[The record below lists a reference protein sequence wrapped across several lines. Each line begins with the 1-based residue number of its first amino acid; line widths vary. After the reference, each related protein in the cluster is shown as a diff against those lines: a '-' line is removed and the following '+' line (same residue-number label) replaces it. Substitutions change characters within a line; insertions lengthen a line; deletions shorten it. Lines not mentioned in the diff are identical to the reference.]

1 MLAKEGGDEGAFG
14 GDAPAILPGLLQG
27 GAHQDGTGTFSA
39 HGVWDTSMIK
49 ADAPLLHRVFK
60 ISHAAACFQLVA
72 VQCGVVDDGR
82 GIFFAHDA
90 PFPMANSKMASA

>member
-60 ISHAAACFQLVA
+60 MSDIIANLQLVA
-72 VQCGVVDDGR
+72 VPHGVVDDGR
-82 GIFFAHDA
+82 SAFLAHDA
-90 PFPMANSKMASA
+90 SFPVANSKIASA